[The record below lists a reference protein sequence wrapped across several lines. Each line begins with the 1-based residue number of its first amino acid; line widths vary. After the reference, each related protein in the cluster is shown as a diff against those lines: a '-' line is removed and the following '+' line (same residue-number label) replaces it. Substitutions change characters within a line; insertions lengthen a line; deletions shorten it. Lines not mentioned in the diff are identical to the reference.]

1 MSVPAGKNARL
12 YTRYPLTSVFLYNG
26 VTIAHYILGG
36 VGIILGYDSWF
47 GTILG
52 ALYLI
57 FAIVQMYVLM
67 PIEVCPNC
75 VYFRL
80 ENSLCISG
88 MNVISQKIARNGDPK
103 NFANRAKGKLC
114 PNNLYIASLVVPI
127 IAMIP
132 ALFINFSFV
141 VLAILVVVI
150 GLLLF
155 RFFYIFTNVACV
167 HCRAKFICPNAKSM
181 GMSENKTGKNTVT

>member
-1 MSVPAGKNARL
+1 MSVPVRKNTRL
-12 YTRYPLTSVFLYNG
+12 YTRYPLASLLLYNG
-26 VTIAHYILGG
+26 VTIVHYVLGG

-52 ALYLI
+52 AVYLI
-57 FAIVQMYVLM
+57 FAIVQMYVVM

-88 MNVISQKIARNGDPK
+88 INLIAQRIARNGDPK
-103 NFANRAKGKLC
+103 NFTNRAKGTLC
-114 PNNLYIASLVVPI
+114 PNNLYIAALVFPI

-141 VLAILVVVI
+141 VLAVFVAVI

-155 RFFYIFTNVACV
+155 RFFYLFTNVACV
-167 HCRAKFICPNAKSM
+167 HCRAKFTCPNAKSM
-181 GMSENKTGKNTVT
+181 GMSRK